1 MPRLVF
7 TIQVWLCVW
16 LLVTLLSYAISW
28 AALPVPML
36 GRTLIIS
43 TIMVPTMLFIIIP
56 CLKRRQSWGKESGH
70 PETE

>member
-16 LLVTLLSYAISW
+16 LLVTFLSYALSW

-43 TIMVPTMLFIIIP
+43 TIMVPTMLFVIIP
-56 CLKRRQSWGKESGH
+56 YLKRRQAWGKESGH